1 MGIGLNNVAKK
12 EKNLVKMHNPK
23 LSALGSFQ
31 IDALNG
37 SVPKLTHPPRARE
50 AFAEHER
57 SGPH

>member
-37 SVPKLTHPPRARE
+37 SVPKLTHPPRAQE
-50 AFAEHER
+50 AFMEH
-57 SGPH
+57 